1 MEVAEK
7 NEHLLRKLTQKVS
20 VIFTKLT
27 EKIIIEWMLTFKFY
41 PSKTTQ
47 SVCNTFQDFC
57 EIQEINFNYN
67 LEIHTF
73 FYQFTYSCKLL
84 FLKNY
89 CVSLTYRELL

>member
-41 PSKTTQ
+41 PQKT
-47 SVCNTFQDFC
+47 
-57 EIQEINFNYN
+57 
-67 LEIHTF
+67 
-73 FYQFTYSCKLL
+73 
-84 FLKNY
+84 LK
-89 CVSLTYRELL
+89 VFVILSRIFVRFKK

>member
-41 PSKTTQ
+41 PQKT
-47 SVCNTFQDFC
+47 
-57 EIQEINFNYN
+57 
-67 LEIHTF
+67 
-73 FYQFTYSCKLL
+73 
-84 FLKNY
+84 LKVY
-89 CVSLTYRELL
+89 VILSRIFVRFKK

>member
-41 PSKTTQ
+41 PQKNTQ

-57 EIQEINFNYN
+57 EIQEINLNYI

-73 FYQFTYSCKLL
+73 FINLHIHANYY
-84 FLKNY
+84 LKKIIV
-89 CVSLTYRELL
+89 CL